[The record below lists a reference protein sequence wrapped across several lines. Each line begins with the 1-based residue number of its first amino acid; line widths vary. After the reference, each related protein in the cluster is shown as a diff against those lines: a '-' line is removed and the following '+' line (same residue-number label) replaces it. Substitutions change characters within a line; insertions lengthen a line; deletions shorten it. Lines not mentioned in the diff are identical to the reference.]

1 MTTLLTIDRD
11 HMKIIC
17 CIIMALFLGG
27 CASQEMLMVR
37 QMEIQ
42 NVDINNFQDGEY
54 IGSFTYGGFEYR
66 VRTTVDAHRI
76 TDIEI
81 LQNRNT
87 KHAKQ
92 AESVVTRIINRQ
104 TPNVDAV
111 SGATTTSK
119 ALMKAVENSLVK
131 HDLHP
136 LKTKTPDSS
145 I

>member
-1 MTTLLTIDRD
+1 MSALEKIVGDR
-11 HMKIIC
+11 MKLIG

-27 CASQEMLMVR
+27 CASQEMMMVR

-42 NVDINNFQDGEY
+42 NVDINDLQDGEY
-54 IGSFTYGGFEYR
+54 IGSFTYSGFEYR

-76 TDIEI
+76 TNIEI
-81 LQNRNT
+81 LKNRNT

-92 AESVVTRIINRQ
+92 AEAVVIEIINRQ

-131 HDLHP
+131 LAP
-136 LKTKTPDSS
+136 RP
-145 I
+145 